1 MSSTTTGQAA
11 APTRLPVH
19 CDCEVLPPPELT
31 QEILPVSAVVP
42 GERSEW
48 RDGTLT
54 VARDLAAGV
63 AVPLVTSVAVDIVAP
78 GRRDVRT
85 DTVLDV
91 APLAVK
97 VEGGLGE
104 GVTRLAGGVVLVVTG
119 VDADGTQL
127 GEAGNSAGVL
137 SERMA
142 DAAAGTPDPGDW
154 IIRIAVTI
162 AAGQRMERP
171 GPAAAHRAADL
182 VADRLRRAL
191 LEAPSDAGIERR
203 TLAEPAGPG
212 PRVALVKLVMGQG
225 AMHENLV
232 LPAEPGGVRGGAS
245 LIDLGNL
252 PQQLRVN
259 EVRDG
264 ALHSLCCVGPSSK
277 ETTLHYYRDPLVA
290 ALAEDSEVKLTG
302 VIVVGSP
309 AQEADKRFVARRV
322 GAMVAAAG
330 VDGAIVATEGFGNN
344 HIDFAAE
351 IEEIAKYGTP
361 TVGVCWSAAR
371 GMVSGNEYMY
381 ALVEVNKATSGQESD
396 VLGENT
402 ADAHDARRAIAM
414 LKTLLFGA
422 DTLPS
427 PRSWEAGL
435 ARENQKLV
443 EAAAAGNSGRPTL
456 TEGIR
461 SEVPVSATA
470 PTPLTAL
477 ARSLRTATVALVS
490 SAGAHTVGDTP
501 FRPYADYSLREI
513 PGAAIDD
520 DLTFASGSYD
530 NSDVNTDPNCLFPLA
545 RLRELAEAGVI
556 GRVSPAH
563 FAMQGGGTEIELVKT
578 RTGPKLV
585 ERLQESGVDAVV
597 LIGACGSCHRSAVV
611 LQRLVEQAGIPTV
624 IIASLPAVAAQ
635 LGAPRIAATDTP
647 MGAALGAP
655 HDTAQQRRILTAALD
670 LVVHA
675 REAGTIER
683 IPETYRSRASMA

>member
-1 MSSTTTGQAA
+1 MNSNATV
-11 APTRLPVH
+11 LPVH
-19 CDCEVLPPPELT
+19 CDCEVLPPPALV
-31 QEILPVSAVVP
+31 QEFVPVREVAF
-42 GERSEW
+42 GERTEL

-54 VARDLAAGV
+54 VAGNVSADI
-63 AVPLVTSVAVDIVAP
+63 AVPLVTSVVVDVVAP
-78 GRRDVRT
+78 GERDVRT
-85 DTVLDV
+85 DTVLDAV
-91 APLAVK
+91 PLAVK

-104 GVTRLAGGVVLVVTG
+104 GVTRLATGVVLVVTG

-137 SERMA
+137 SERMS
-142 DAAAGTPDPGDW
+142 DAAPGTPDPGDW

-162 AAGQRMERP
+162 EAGRRMERP
-171 GPAAAHRAADL
+171 GPAAAHQAADV

-191 LEAPSDAGIERR
+191 LDAPPSDRR
-203 TLAEPAGPG
+203 TFEEPSGPG

-232 LPAEPGGVRGGAS
+232 FPAEPGGVRGAVS

-290 ALAEDSEVKLTG
+290 ALAEDTELRLTG

-309 AQEADKRFVARRV
+309 PQEADKRFVARRV

-330 VDGAIVATEGFGNN
+330 VDGVVVATEGFGNN

-371 GMVSGNEYMY
+371 GLVSGNEYMY
-381 ALVEVNKATSGQESD
+381 ALVEVNKAASGQESD

-402 ADAHDARRAIAM
+402 ADATDARRAIAM

-422 DTLPS
+422 DPLPS
-427 PRSWEAGL
+427 PHSWDPEVLRG
-435 ARENQKLV
+435 NQELV
-443 EAAAAGNSGRPTL
+443 EAAAADNNGRPTL

-470 PTPLTAL
+470 PTPLA
-477 ARSLRTATVALVS
+477 SLGRPLSGAVVALVS
-490 SAGAHTVGDTP
+490 SAGAHTVGDVP

-513 PGAAIDD
+513 PATATDD
-520 DLTFASGSYD
+520 ELTFASGSYD
-530 NSDVNTDPNCLFPLA
+530 NSDVNADPNCLFPLT
-545 RLRELAEAGVI
+545 RLRELAEDGVL
-556 GRVSPAH
+556 GGVSPTH
-563 FAMQGGGTEIELVKT
+563 FAMQGGGTELELVKT
-578 RTGPKLV
+578 RTGPDLLR
-585 ERLQESGVDAVV
+585 RLEEVDVDAVV

-655 HDTAQQRRILTAALD
+655 HDTAQQRRVLTAALD
-670 LVVHA
+670 LLVRA
-675 REAGTIER
+675 DEAGAVARLPER
-683 IPETYRSRASMA
+683 YRS